1 MLHVIFT
8 SSSHIAWHWCE
19 CKCSDHYHLIQFKT
33 SSLPR
38 NVIYF
43 FITAKYYMRFH
54 CRQILSTSSL
64 PPNSICREM
73 TFLLYIPLNAIRI
86 FIVAKFHLDLHC
98 RQMPSSSSLLWN
110 AICIFTHCH
119 QTHLDLHSRQLPSAS
134 SLPPNFACVF
144 TVTKQHPLHSVLL
157 CVLEITDQISCCE
170 IVTSITSRII
180 SLYLMFTSSRPPNTN
195 FILLTVNYHL
205 LYPVEKNF
213 TPVTQ
218 TSSIRPYAVES
229 LDMFFKMYYLQLH

>member
-19 CKCSDHYHLIQFKT
+19 CKYSDHYHLIQFKT

-119 QTHLDLHSRQLPSAS
+119 QTHLDLHRHCRQISPVSSLLPNNNHCTQFFSVSWRSLIKSVVVTLSLPSLQGS
-134 SLPPNFACVF
+134 F
-144 TVTKQHPLHSVLL
+144 
-157 CVLEITDQISCCE
+157 
-170 IVTSITSRII
+170 R
-180 SLYLMFTSSRPPNTN
+180 
-195 FILLTVNYHL
+195 FI
-205 LYPVEKNF
+205 
-213 TPVTQ
+213 
-218 TSSIRPYAVES
+218 
-229 LDMFFKMYYLQLH
+229 